1 MVGYR
6 AERELGASLPI
17 RPQKCRACTSKF
29 SSCPLQRRFSRS
41 PQVPQTLLGL
51 SLPHS
56 LRFTDFSSDPFASL
70 SRVANGL
77 LGSSE
82 SPVILTSPE
91 VSPWILLPIRVPVA
105 SEVLPEVQ
113 GDQEVVLLGQSPVPR
128 NAN

>member
-1 MVGYR
+1 MQGH
-6 AERELGASLPI
+6 S
-17 RPQKCRACTSKF
+17 SKF
-29 SSCPLQRRFSRS
+29 SSCPLQHRFFRS
-41 PQVPQTLLGL
+41 PQIPQTLLGF
-51 SLPHS
+51 SLAHS
-56 LRFTDFSSDPFASL
+56 LQFTDFSSDPFVSL

-91 VSPWILLPIRVPVA
+91 VSPWILLSIRVPVA

-113 GDQEVVLLGQSPVPR
+113 GDQEVVLLGQSPAPQ